1 MYYKDDNEKPF
12 DNNGFT
18 FTDFLMSYGFD
29 QLSWDTLP
37 EEEKEQYRSEY
48 EEMVSGANE
57 TIDSEGG
64 LYEAVKLNRA
74 RKRFQQINE
83 YILNMNGENNEA
95 DEQQPQTDDM
105 QQPQQS
111 DAPQQD
117 MNQQGQMP
125 TQQEQPV
132 NNQQMPQ
139 DGGMEQGGDMGQ
151 MGDTQPDPTI
161 GADADNQPMPDENGM
176 MEPEMDGEMES
187 DEIIDVDDLTQSQ
200 ETTEYKLDG
209 VDDKLN
215 QLINI
220 VGKFAQAI
228 DDNEEKME
236 ELKRELEE
244 RNPSQQERLN
254 IRSMSGSPYTV
265 SPQDYWSSQ
274 NARNPQ
280 YNVIADNDVAPN
292 EEEELYTITDDD
304 INNFSKSEIE
314 KSINNIPK
322 NLKDYFNESY
332 TYGDE
337 EEYMK
342 WDEDLIY
349 ELSDYIEAQEVTGDK
364 MADTNFGDI
373 EYHIG
378 DNGDTLYVTLQSEED
393 ANDFVDVLDGSVG
406 VYSFYR
412 YADQPN
418 VVRMKIEQ

>member
-83 YILNMNGENNEA
+83 YILNMNGENREA
-95 DEQQPQTDDM
+95 QDDEQQPPMDDNTQQQPSM
-105 QQPQQS
+105 DANTQQPQQDMS
-111 DAPQQD
+111 QAAPQQPD
-117 MNQQGQMP
+117 ANQTQVP
-125 TQQEQPV
+125 QQETPEQP
-132 NNQQMPQ
+132 
-139 DGGMEQGGDMGQ
+139 EL
-151 MGDTQPDPTI
+151 DPTI
-161 GADADNQPMPDENGM
+161 GAEADENGNGIPDNM
-176 MEPEMDGEMES
+176 ENGIMEPEEDLGGAMDGEMES
-187 DEIIDVDDLTQSQ
+187 DEVIDVDDLTQSQ

-220 VGKFAQAI
+220 VSKFAQAI
-228 DDNEEKME
+228 DDNDAKVE
-236 ELKRELEE
+236 ELKHEIEE
-244 RNPSQQERLN
+244 RNPTQQERLN

-292 EEEELYTITDDD
+292 DEEELYTITDDD
-304 INNFSKSEIE
+304 IKNFNKSDIE
-314 KSINNIPK
+314 KSINEFPK
-322 NLKDYFNESY
+322 NLKDYF
-332 TYGDE
+332 
-337 EEYMK
+337 
-342 WDEDLIY
+342 
-349 ELSDYIEAQEVTGDK
+349 A
-364 MADTNFGDI
+364 
-373 EYHIG
+373 
-378 DNGDTLYVTLQSEED
+378 
-393 ANDFVDVLDGSVG
+393 
-406 VYSFYR
+406 
-412 YADQPN
+412 
-418 VVRMKIEQ
+418 

>member
-1 MYYKDDNEKPF
+1 MDLKYIDDNNLTE
-12 DNNGFT
+12 
-18 FTDFLMSYGFD
+18 
-29 QLSWDTLP
+29 
-37 EEEKEQYRSEY
+37 
-48 EEMVSGANE
+48 
-57 TIDSEGG
+57 
-64 LYEAVKLNRA
+64 A

-83 YILNMNGENNEA
+83 YILNMNGEKHEA
-95 DEQQPQTDDM
+95 YEQQPQDDM
-105 QQPQQS
+105 QQPDAQQS
-111 DAPQQD
+111 DMEPQQAAPQDTSQETA
-117 MNQQGQMP
+117 P
-125 TQQEQPV
+125 EEQP
-132 NNQQMPQ
+132 Q
-139 DGGMEQGGDMGQ
+139 EL
-151 MGDTQPDPTI
+151 DPTI
-161 GADADNQPMPDENGM
+161 GAEADNQPMPDENGI
-176 MEPEMDGEMES
+176 MEPEMGDEMES
-187 DEIIDVDDLTQSQ
+187 DEVIDVDDLTQSQ

-220 VGKFAQAI
+220 VSKFSQAI

-236 ELKRELEE
+236 ELKREIEE

-292 EEEELYTITDDD
+292 DEEELYTITDDD
-304 INNFSKSEIE
+304 IKNFNKSEIE
-314 KSINNIPK
+314 KSINDIPK

-332 TYGDE
+332 TYGEEDE
-337 EEYMK
+337 FMK
-342 WDEDLIY
+342 WDNDLVY
-349 ELSDYIEAQEVTGDK
+349 ELSDYIEAQEVTDNK
-364 MADTNFGDI
+364 MVDTNFGDI

-378 DNGDTLYVTLQSEED
+378 DNGETLYVTLQSEED

-406 VYSFYR
+406 VYTFYR

>member
-1 MYYKDDNEKPF
+1 MDLKYIE
-12 DNNGFT
+12 DNNLT
-18 FTDFLMSYGFD
+18 
-29 QLSWDTLP
+29 
-37 EEEKEQYRSEY
+37 E
-48 EEMVSGANE
+48 
-57 TIDSEGG
+57 
-64 LYEAVKLNRA
+64 A

-95 DEQQPQTDDM
+95 DEQQPQDDM
-105 QQPQQS
+105 QQP
-111 DAPQQD
+111 DAPQSDMEQQQATPQD
-117 MNQQGQMP
+117 ASQETP
-125 TQQEQPV
+125 SEEQP
-132 NNQQMPQ
+132 Q
-139 DGGMEQGGDMGQ
+139 EL
-151 MGDTQPDPTI
+151 DPTI
-161 GADADNQPMPDENGM
+161 GAEADNQPMPDENGI
-176 MEPEMDGEMES
+176 MEPEADTETES
-187 DEIIDVDDLTQSQ
+187 DEVIDVDDLTQSQ

-220 VGKFAQAI
+220 VSKFSQAI

-236 ELKRELEE
+236 ELKREIEE

-265 SPQDYWSSQ
+265 SPQDYWSNQ

-292 EEEELYTITDDD
+292 DEEELYTITDDD
-304 INNFSKSEIE
+304 IKNFNKSEIE
-314 KSINNIPK
+314 KSINDIPK

-332 TYGDE
+332 TYGEEDE
-337 EEYMK
+337 FMK
-342 WDEDLIY
+342 WDNDLVY

-364 MADTNFGDI
+364 MVDTNFGDI

-378 DNGDTLYVTLQSEED
+378 DNGETLYVTLQSEED

>member
-1 MYYKDDNEKPF
+1 MDTKYIEE
-12 DNNGFT
+12 NNLT
-18 FTDFLMSYGFD
+18 
-29 QLSWDTLP
+29 
-37 EEEKEQYRSEY
+37 E
-48 EEMVSGANE
+48 
-57 TIDSEGG
+57 
-64 LYEAVKLNRA
+64 A

-105 QQPQQS
+105 QQPQQG

-117 MNQQGQMP
+117 MSQQGQMP
-125 TQQEQPV
+125 PQQEQPMD
-132 NNQQMPQ
+132 NQQMPQ
-139 DGGMEQGGDMGQ
+139 DGDMEQ

-187 DEIIDVDDLTQSQ
+187 DEVIDVDDLTQSQ

-274 NARNPQ
+274 NARN
-280 YNVIADNDVAPN
+280 
-292 EEEELYTITDDD
+292 
-304 INNFSKSEIE
+304 SKR
-314 KSINNIPK
+314 
-322 NLKDYFNESY
+322 
-332 TYGDE
+332 
-337 EEYMK
+337 
-342 WDEDLIY
+342 
-349 ELSDYIEAQEVTGDK
+349 VT
-364 MADTNFGDI
+364 
-373 EYHIG
+373 
-378 DNGDTLYVTLQSEED
+378 
-393 ANDFVDVLDGSVG
+393 
-406 VYSFYR
+406 
-412 YADQPN
+412 
-418 VVRMKIEQ
+418 

>member
-1 MYYKDDNEKPF
+1 MYYKDSNEKPF

-29 QLSWDTLP
+29 QLSWDMLP
-37 EEEKEQYRSEY
+37 EEQKEEYSSEY
-48 EEMVSGANE
+48 DELMSGAAD
-57 TIDSEGG
+57 TIKTEGG

-95 DEQQPQTDDM
+95 EEQQPQTDDM
-105 QQPQQS
+105 QQPQQGG
-111 DAPQQD
+111 APQQD
-117 MNQQGQMP
+117 MGQQGQMP
-125 TQQEQPV
+125 PQQEQPMD
-132 NNQQMPQ
+132 NHQMPQ

-151 MGDTQPDPTI
+151 MDDTQPDPTI
-161 GADADNQPMPDENGM
+161 GADADNQSMPDENGM

-187 DEIIDVDDLTQSQ
+187 DEVIDVDDLTQSQ

-292 EEEELYTITDDD
+292 EEDELYTITDDD
-304 INNFSKSEIE
+304 IKNFNKSEIE
-314 KSINNIPK
+314 KSINDIPK

-337 EEYMK
+337 DEYMK
-342 WDEDLIY
+342 WDDDLIY

-364 MADTNFGDI
+364 MVDTNFGDI

-378 DNGDTLYVTLQSEED
+378 DNGETLYVTLQSEED
-393 ANDFVDVLDGSVG
+393 ANDFVHVLDGSVG

>member
-1 MYYKDDNEKPF
+1 M
-12 DNNGFT
+12 G
-18 FTDFLMSYGFD
+18 
-29 QLSWDTLP
+29 
-37 EEEKEQYRSEY
+37 
-48 EEMVSGANE
+48 
-57 TIDSEGG
+57 
-64 LYEAVKLNRA
+64 
-74 RKRFQQINE
+74 
-83 YILNMNGENNEA
+83 
-95 DEQQPQTDDM
+95 
-105 QQPQQS
+105 
-111 DAPQQD
+111 
-117 MNQQGQMP
+117 QQGQMP
-125 TQQEQPV
+125 PQQEQPMD
-132 NNQQMPQ
+132 NQQMPQ
-139 DGGMEQGGDMGQ
+139 DGGMEQGGDIEQ

-187 DEIIDVDDLTQSQ
+187 DEVIDVDDLTQSQ

-244 RNPSQQERLN
+244 RSPSQQERLN

-292 EEEELYTITDDD
+292 DEDELYTITDDD
-304 INNFSKSEIE
+304 IKNFNKSEIE
-314 KSINNIPK
+314 KSINDIPK

-332 TYGDE
+332 TYGE
-337 EEYMK
+337 ENEFMK
-342 WDEDLIY
+342 WDNDLIY
-349 ELSDYIEAQEVTGDK
+349 ELSDYIEAQEVTDNK
-364 MADTNFGDI
+364 MVDTNFGDI

-378 DNGDTLYVTLQSEED
+378 DNGETLYVTLQSEED

>member
-1 MYYKDDNEKPF
+1 MYYNDSNEKPF

-29 QLSWDTLP
+29 QLSWDMLP
-37 EEEKEQYRSEY
+37 EEQKEEYSSEY
-48 EEMVSGANE
+48 DELMSGAAD
-57 TIDSEGG
+57 TIKTEGG

-95 DEQQPQTDDM
+95 EEQQPQTDDM
-105 QQPQQS
+105 QQPQQGG
-111 DAPQQD
+111 APQQD
-117 MNQQGQMP
+117 MGQQGQMP
-125 TQQEQPV
+125 PQQEQPMD
-132 NNQQMPQ
+132 NQQMSQ

-151 MGDTQPDPTI
+151 MDDTQPDPTI

-176 MEPEMDGEMES
+176 MEPEMEGEMES
-187 DEIIDVDDLTQSQ
+187 DEVIDVDDLTQSQ

-304 INNFSKSEIE
+304 IKNFNKSEIE
-314 KSINNIPK
+314 KSINDIPK

-337 EEYMK
+337 DEFMK
-342 WDEDLIY
+342 WNSDLIY

-364 MADTNFGDI
+364 MVDTNFGDI

-378 DNGDTLYVTLQSEED
+378 DNGETLYVTLQSEED

>member
-1 MYYKDDNEKPF
+1 MDSKYIEE
-12 DNNGFT
+12 NNLT
-18 FTDFLMSYGFD
+18 
-29 QLSWDTLP
+29 
-37 EEEKEQYRSEY
+37 E
-48 EEMVSGANE
+48 
-57 TIDSEGG
+57 
-64 LYEAVKLNRA
+64 A

-105 QQPQQS
+105 QQQQQG

-117 MNQQGQMP
+117 MSQQGQMP
-125 TQQEQPV
+125 PQQEQPMD
-132 NNQQMPQ
+132 NQQMPQ
-139 DGGMEQGGDMGQ
+139 DGGMEQGGDMEQ

-176 MEPEMDGEMES
+176 IEPEMDGEMES
-187 DEIIDVDDLTQSQ
+187 DEVIDVDDLTQSQ

-292 EEEELYTITDDD
+292 DEEELYTITDDD
-304 INNFSKSEIE
+304 IKNFNKSEIE
-314 KSINNIPK
+314 KSINDIPK
-322 NLKDYFNESY
+322 DLKDYFSES
-332 TYGDE
+332 TLKETMFPGEAADNKAWE
-337 EEYMK
+337 DAMSRETRMK
-342 WDEDLIY
+342 WDDDLVY
-349 ELSDYIEAQEVTGDK
+349 ELGDYVEAQEVENGLFR
-364 MADTNFGDI
+364 DTNFGDI
-373 EYHIG
+373 KYDIR
-378 DNGDTLYVTLQSEED
+378 DNGYRIYLWFESEED
-393 ANDFVDVLDGSVG
+393 ADDFIEIIDNAVG
-406 VYSFYR
+406 EYEFFRNPSGERNLVMVEIP
-412 YADQPN
+412 A
-418 VVRMKIEQ
+418 

>member
-1 MYYKDDNEKPF
+1 MDLKYIE
-12 DNNGFT
+12 DNNLT
-18 FTDFLMSYGFD
+18 
-29 QLSWDTLP
+29 
-37 EEEKEQYRSEY
+37 E
-48 EEMVSGANE
+48 
-57 TIDSEGG
+57 
-64 LYEAVKLNRA
+64 A

-95 DEQQPQTDDM
+95 DEQQPQDDM
-105 QQPQQS
+105 QQP
-111 DAPQQD
+111 DAPQSDMEPQQTAPQD
-117 MNQQGQMP
+117 ASQETAP
-125 TQQEQPV
+125 EEQP
-132 NNQQMPQ
+132 Q
-139 DGGMEQGGDMGQ
+139 EL
-151 MGDTQPDPTI
+151 DPTI
-161 GADADNQPMPDENGM
+161 GAEADNQPMPDENGI
-176 MEPEMDGEMES
+176 MEPEVDAETES
-187 DEIIDVDDLTQSQ
+187 DEVIDVDDLTQSQ

-220 VGKFAQAI
+220 VSKFSQAI

-236 ELKRELEE
+236 ELKREIEE

-265 SPQDYWSSQ
+265 SPQDYWSNQ

-292 EEEELYTITDDD
+292 DEEELYTITDDD
-304 INNFSKSEIE
+304 IKNFNKSEIE
-314 KSINNIPK
+314 KSINDIPK

-337 EEYMK
+337 DEFMK
-342 WDEDLIY
+342 WDNDLIY

-364 MADTNFGDI
+364 MVDTNFGDI

-378 DNGDTLYVTLQSEED
+378 DNGETLYVTLQSEED

>member
-1 MYYKDDNEKPF
+1 MDLKYIE
-12 DNNGFT
+12 DNNLT
-18 FTDFLMSYGFD
+18 
-29 QLSWDTLP
+29 
-37 EEEKEQYRSEY
+37 E
-48 EEMVSGANE
+48 
-57 TIDSEGG
+57 
-64 LYEAVKLNRA
+64 A

-105 QQPQQS
+105 QQQTPMDTNASQDNTQPQQT
-111 DAPQQD
+111 QQD
-117 MNQQGQMP
+117 IGQNAQQPEQVP
-125 TQQEQPV
+125 EEQP
-132 NNQQMPQ
+132 Q
-139 DGGMEQGGDMGQ
+139 EL
-151 MGDTQPDPTI
+151 DPTI
-161 GADADNQPMPDENGM
+161 GAEADNQPMPDENGI
-176 MEPEMDGEMES
+176 MEPEADTETES
-187 DEIIDVDDLTQSQ
+187 DEVIDVDDLTQSQ

-220 VGKFAQAI
+220 VSKFSQAI

-236 ELKRELEE
+236 ELKREIEE

-265 SPQDYWSSQ
+265 SPQDYWSNQ

-292 EEEELYTITDDD
+292 DEEELYTITDDD
-304 INNFSKSEIE
+304 IKNFNKSEIE
-314 KSINNIPK
+314 KSINDIPK

-337 EEYMK
+337 DEFMK
-342 WDEDLIY
+342 WDNDLIY

-364 MADTNFGDI
+364 MVDTNFGDI

-378 DNGDTLYVTLQSEED
+378 DNGETLYVTLQSEED

>member
-1 MYYKDDNEKPF
+1 MDTKYIEE
-12 DNNGFT
+12 NNLT
-18 FTDFLMSYGFD
+18 
-29 QLSWDTLP
+29 
-37 EEEKEQYRSEY
+37 E
-48 EEMVSGANE
+48 
-57 TIDSEGG
+57 
-64 LYEAVKLNRA
+64 A

-95 DEQQPQTDDM
+95 DEQQPQTDGM
-105 QQPQQS
+105 QQPQQGG
-111 DAPQQD
+111 APQQD
-117 MNQQGQMP
+117 MSQQGQMP
-125 TQQEQPV
+125 PQQEQPMD
-132 NNQQMPQ
+132 NQQMPQ
-139 DGGMEQGGDMGQ
+139 DGGMEQGGDMEQ

-161 GADADNQPMPDENGM
+161 GADADNQPMPDENSM

-187 DEIIDVDDLTQSQ
+187 DEVIDVDDLTQSQ

-292 EEEELYTITDDD
+292 DEEELYTITDDD
-304 INNFSKSEIE
+304 IKNFNKSEIE
-314 KSINNIPK
+314 KSINDIPK

-332 TYGDE
+332 TYGEEDE
-337 EEYMK
+337 FMK
-342 WDEDLIY
+342 WDNDLIY
-349 ELSDYIEAQEVTGDK
+349 ELSDYVEAQEVTGDK
-364 MADTNFGDI
+364 MVDTNFGDI

-378 DNGDTLYVTLQSEED
+378 DNGETLYVTLQSEED

-412 YADQPN
+412 YDDQPN

>member
-1 MYYKDDNEKPF
+1 MDTKYIEE
-12 DNNGFT
+12 NNLT
-18 FTDFLMSYGFD
+18 
-29 QLSWDTLP
+29 
-37 EEEKEQYRSEY
+37 E
-48 EEMVSGANE
+48 
-57 TIDSEGG
+57 
-64 LYEAVKLNRA
+64 A

-95 DEQQPQTDDM
+95 DEQQPQTDNM
-105 QQPQQS
+105 QQPQQG

-117 MNQQGQMP
+117 MSQQGQMP
-125 TQQEQPV
+125 PQQEQPMD
-132 NNQQMPQ
+132 NQQMPQ

-161 GADADNQPMPDENGM
+161 GADVDNQSMPDENGM

-187 DEIIDVDDLTQSQ
+187 DEVIDVDDLTQSQ

-292 EEEELYTITDDD
+292 DEEELYTITDDD
-304 INNFSKSEIE
+304 IKNFNKSEIE
-314 KSINNIPK
+314 KSINDIPK
-322 NLKDYFNESY
+322 NLKDYFSES
-332 TYGDE
+332 TLKETMFPGEAADNKAWE
-337 EEYMK
+337 DAMSRETRME
-342 WDEDLIY
+342 WDDDLVY
-349 ELSDYIEAQEVTGDK
+349 ELGDYVEAQEVENGLFR
-364 MADTNFGDI
+364 DTNFGDI
-373 EYHIG
+373 KYDIR
-378 DNGDTLYVTLQSEED
+378 DNGYRIYLWFESEED
-393 ANDFVDVLDGSVG
+393 ADDFIEIIDNAVG
-406 VYSFYR
+406 EYEFFRNPSSERNLVMVEIP
-412 YADQPN
+412 A
-418 VVRMKIEQ
+418 

>member
-1 MYYKDDNEKPF
+1 MDYKDNKEEPF

-29 QLSWDTLP
+29 QLSWDMLP
-37 EEEKEQYRSEY
+37 EEQKEEYSSEY
-48 EEMVSGANE
+48 DELMSGAAD
-57 TIDSEGG
+57 TIKTEGG
-64 LYEAVKLNRA
+64 LYEAVKVNRA

-83 YILNMNGENNEA
+83 YILNMNGEKHEA

-105 QQPQQS
+105 QQQTPMDANVPQDSTQS
-111 DAPQQD
+111 QQAPQN
-117 MNQQGQMP
+117 MPQGTPQP
-125 TQQEQPV
+125 EPAPEEQP
-132 NNQQMPQ
+132 Q
-139 DGGMEQGGDMGQ
+139 EL
-151 MGDTQPDPTI
+151 DPTI
-161 GADADNQPMPDENGM
+161 GAESEQPAPDENGII
-176 MEPEMDGEMES
+176 EPELDDETES
-187 DEIIDVDDLTQSQ
+187 DEVIDVDDLTQSQ

-236 ELKRELEE
+236 ELKREIEE

-265 SPQDYWSSQ
+265 SPQDYWSNQ

-304 INNFSKSEIE
+304 IKNFNKSEIE
-314 KSINNIPK
+314 KSINDIPK

-332 TYGDE
+332 TYGEEDE
-337 EEYMK
+337 FMK
-342 WDEDLIY
+342 WDNDLIY

-364 MADTNFGDI
+364 MVDTNFGDI

-378 DNGDTLYVTLQSEED
+378 DNGETLYVTLQSEED

-412 YADQPN
+412 YADKPN

>member
-1 MYYKDDNEKPF
+1 MDLKYIE
-12 DNNGFT
+12 DNNLT
-18 FTDFLMSYGFD
+18 
-29 QLSWDTLP
+29 
-37 EEEKEQYRSEY
+37 E
-48 EEMVSGANE
+48 
-57 TIDSEGG
+57 
-64 LYEAVKLNRA
+64 A

-95 DEQQPQTDDM
+95 DEQQPQDDM
-105 QQPQQS
+105 QQP
-111 DAPQQD
+111 DAPQSDMEPQQTAPQD
-117 MNQQGQMP
+117 ASQETAP
-125 TQQEQPV
+125 EEQP
-132 NNQQMPQ
+132 Q
-139 DGGMEQGGDMGQ
+139 EL
-151 MGDTQPDPTI
+151 DPTI
-161 GADADNQPMPDENGM
+161 GAEADNQPMPDENGI
-176 MEPEMDGEMES
+176 MEPEVDAETES
-187 DEIIDVDDLTQSQ
+187 DEVIDVDDLTQSQ

-220 VGKFAQAI
+220 VSKFSQAI

-236 ELKRELEE
+236 ELKREIEE

-304 INNFSKSEIE
+304 IKNFNKSEIE
-314 KSINNIPK
+314 KSINDIPK

-332 TYGDE
+332 TYGEEDE
-337 EEYMK
+337 FMK
-342 WDEDLIY
+342 WDDDLIY
-349 ELSDYIEAQEVTGDK
+349 ELGDYVEAQEVTGNK
-364 MADTNFGDI
+364 MVDTNFGDI
-373 EYHIG
+373 EYQIG
-378 DNGDTLYVTLQSEED
+378 DNGETLYVTLQSEED

-412 YADQPN
+412 YADKPN